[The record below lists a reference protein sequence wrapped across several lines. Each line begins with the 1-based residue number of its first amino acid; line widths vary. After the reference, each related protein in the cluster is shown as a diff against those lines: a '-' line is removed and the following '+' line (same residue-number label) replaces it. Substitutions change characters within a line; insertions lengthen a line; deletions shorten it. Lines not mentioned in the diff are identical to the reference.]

1 MKKPL
6 KRVSCPSLGR
16 MIAFGRR
23 HPVALGPRLKMSRY
37 LLGSLPAPPA
47 SCDWT
52 AAALEA
58 LRQMY
63 GNDVLGD
70 CVIAAGYH
78 IEGVETGNAGDM
90 FIATEAQI
98 EKDYGAIGG
107 YVPGDPSTDQGC
119 DEVTAMNW
127 WAANGFADKVKPLGW
142 ISVDPTN
149 KTEVMQALYLFEN
162 CMFGIDLPDAW
173 VNPMPSASGFTWDAA
188 GSPDPENGHGFNG
201 AGYDSAGVKICT
213 WGMLGKIT
221 WAAIAKYAAQS
232 ADGPHATISR
242 PYPAHPNPPGP
253 RADGRD
259 PGAGHIMGDRGAGA
273 PPFRDHAIRGRGR
286 GDRCPQ
292 EALASVGSQVASL
305 PHHHRGVGR
314 QGDHVQWQANL
325 PGLGRHRRGH
335 GGHVDHGPRQ
345 GDLGVPS
352 ISGL

>member
-6 KRVSCPSLGR
+6 KRVFCPSLNR
-16 MIAFGRR
+16 MFAFGRK
-23 HPVALGPRLKMSRY
+23 HPVVIGPHLRLSNY
-37 LLGSLPAPPA
+37 LRGSLPTPPA

-52 AAALEA
+52 AAALKA
-58 LRQMY
+58 IAQMY

-98 EKDYGAIGG
+98 EKDYGSIGG

-162 CMFGIDLPDAW
+162 CMFGVDLPDAW
-173 VNPMPSASGFTWDAA
+173 VNPMPSASGFIWDAA

-201 AGYDSAGVKICT
+201 AGYDSAVSR
-213 WGMLGKIT
+213 
-221 WAAIAKYAAQS
+221 S
-232 ADGPHATISR
+232 ARGACSARSPGQPSR
-242 PYPAHPNPPGP
+242 NTRPNRPTASSWSSSRLPSLP
-253 RADGRD
+253 RAWPR
-259 PGAGHIMGDRGAGA
+259 PRT
-273 PPFRDHAIRGRGR
+273 
-286 GDRCPQ
+286 
-292 EALASVGSQVASL
+292 GSI
-305 PHHHRGVGR
+305 
-314 QGDHVQWQANL
+314 
-325 PGLGRHRRGH
+325 
-335 GGHVDHGPRQ
+335 GPA
-345 GDLGVPS
+345 
-352 ISGL
+352 